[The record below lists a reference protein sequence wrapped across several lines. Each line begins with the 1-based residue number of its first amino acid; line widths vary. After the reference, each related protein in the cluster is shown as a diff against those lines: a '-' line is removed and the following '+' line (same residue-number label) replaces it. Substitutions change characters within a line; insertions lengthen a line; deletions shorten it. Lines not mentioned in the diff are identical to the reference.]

1 MKKEKKQEKSTF
13 SKITKGVIWAML
25 IIMLGSVI
33 ISAAVQLMSS

>member
-1 MKKEKKQEKSTF
+1 MKKDSKKEKSTF

-33 ISAAVQLMSS
+33 VSAVVQLMS